1 MKTKIARVL
10 LPSLLLI
17 LSSSPA
23 FPGVKRIAAV
33 GDSWAALMTHPLAG
47 NVLQTALVD
56 RGFPDVEILASDETV
71 VPGSSADQWA
81 ANHKGKLDRL
91 RRALEANPEVD
102 IAFVVIGG
110 NDFLR
115 EARKRKLSMLTAEQR
130 ARLWFGIRTNIET
143 LVTTILSCRPNL
155 KVVLCDYDYLNLE
168 ALSKPPFNQKLMGI
182 SQSDLNHY
190 LVELGRQKLRIAQ
203 NSNRVLY
210 VNNWGLMQH
219 FLAVP
224 ESEHGSAK
232 FPRPGAP
239 PHYTPFAGGD
249 PTKPS
254 PAAAFLQFQ
263 VNNGIH
269 LNAEGYKRIIENALD
284 QGLAS
289 MLATPGTLDY
299 KQQPTPKLVRE

>member
-1 MKTKIARVL
+1 MKTKIAQIL

-17 LSSSPA
+17 LCSFPA
-23 FPGVKRIAAV
+23 FAGVKRIAAV

-47 NVLQTALVD
+47 NVLQTTLAD
-56 RGFPDVEILASDETV
+56 RGFPDVEVLASDETV
-71 VPGSSADQWA
+71 VPGSRADQWA
-81 ANHKGKLDRL
+81 ANHKGKLDHL
-91 RRALEANPEVD
+91 RRALEANPDVD

-115 EARKRKLSMLTAEQR
+115 EARKRKLSMLSADQR
-130 ARLWFGIRTNIET
+130 AKLWFGIRTNIET
-143 LVTTILSCRPNL
+143 LVTAILSCRPNL

-168 ALSKPPFNQKLMGI
+168 AIAKAPFNQKLMGI

-190 LVELGRQKLRIAQ
+190 LVALGRQKLRIAE
-203 NSNRVLY
+203 NSDRVLY

-219 FLAVP
+219 LLGGLDG
-224 ESEHGSAK
+224 EHGSAK

-239 PHYTPFAGGD
+239 PRYTPFAGGD

-254 PAAAFLQFQ
+254 PATAFRQFQ
-263 VNNGIH
+263 VNDGIH

-289 MLATPGTLDY
+289 MLATPGTHDRTP
-299 KQQPTPKLVRE
+299 QSPPKLVRE